1 MSILLWVSRCI
12 PCHTRKTV
20 YPYNFNKHLSPF
32 FFLFFFLICLHLM
45 QFRLNVHVHHFCT
58 LLRSKGKFS
67 GYREPTQIFIMK
79 KLELSFISDFI
90 LDSKLGNW
98 SDKIIWTVF
107 YKIPNKII
115 LLCRSILYS
124 EKKEGNSQ
132 TLF

>member
-32 FFLFFFLICLHLM
+32 FFIFFFICLHLM

>member
-1 MSILLWVSRCI
+1 
-12 PCHTRKTV
+12 
-20 YPYNFNKHLSPF
+20 
-32 FFLFFFLICLHLM
+32 M

-98 SDKIIWTVF
+98 SDKII
-107 YKIPNKII
+107 
-115 LLCRSILYS
+115 
-124 EKKEGNSQ
+124 
-132 TLF
+132 

>member
-32 FFLFFFLICLHLM
+32 FFYFFFLICLHLM

>member
-32 FFLFFFLICLHLM
+32 FFFFICLHLM

-132 TLF
+132 TPF

>member
-32 FFLFFFLICLHLM
+32 FFYFFFICLHLM